1 VLQRIRGEERRAQ
14 LLDVA
19 LALFAEHGYDG
30 TSTRQ
35 IASAAG
41 VTEGLIFKYFPTKR
55 DLLRAVIERYA
66 PCRETLDREQC
77 LADLL
82 VEEALVH
89 VFNGMAN
96 HLWENRL
103 FVRMVIMESYR
114 QGEAFQ
120 ELMTIMER
128 GPCFLRHLLDARV
141 ARGELALP
149 DTAAAAA
156 LLGGSVFA
164 FFQKHQHRGESE
176 WRRRSTEFIREAVR
190 LFLQGARPEPTRS
203 QQDYALDT
211 EQSPQLVRD

>member
-1 VLQRIRGEERRAQ
+1 

-35 IASAAG
+35 IATAAG

-55 DLLRAVIERYA
+55 DLLRAVIERHA
-66 PCRETLDREQC
+66 PCPE
-77 LADLL
+77 AIDLERCFGGMP
-82 VEEALVH
+82 VEEALVR
-89 VFNGMAN
+89 VFNGMAD

-128 GPCFLRHLLDARV
+128 GPCFLRRLLDERV
-141 ARGELALP
+141 ARGEIALP

-164 FFQKHQHRGESE
+164 FFQKHQHRGEAE
-176 WRRRSTEFIREAVR
+176 WRRRSSEFIREAVR
-190 LFLQGARPEPTRS
+190 LFLNGARPERKPSGDLERDPHLTRN
-203 QQDYALDT
+203 
-211 EQSPQLVRD
+211 